1 MNQIQTWNPFKEL
14 ETFQSRLARTLG
26 ADWGDLSGGLALDPK
41 TSFNPKVDIYEDKES
56 FRFKVDLPEVKKEDI
71 KVEYDSG
78 VMTISGQK
86 KFENESKSDDKKY
99 HRIERSYGSFMRSFT
114 LPETANA
121 DVVNAEFAN
130 GVLDVKIAKKQLAAP
145 TTKKITVK

>member
-14 ETFQSRLARTLG
+14 ETFQNRLSRTFG
-26 ADWGDLSGGLALDPK
+26 ADWNDLALDPK
-41 TSFNPKVDIYEDKES
+41 ASFNPKVDIYEDKES

-71 KVEYDSG
+71 KVEYDAG
-78 VMTISGQK
+78 VMTISGHK

-145 TTKKITVK
+145 ATKKITVK